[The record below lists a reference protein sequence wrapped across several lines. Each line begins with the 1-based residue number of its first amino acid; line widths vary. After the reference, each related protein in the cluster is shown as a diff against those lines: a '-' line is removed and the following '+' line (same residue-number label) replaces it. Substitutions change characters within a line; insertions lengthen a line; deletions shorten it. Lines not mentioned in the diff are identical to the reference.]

1 MNIFLS
7 NLRLRFFMLPFD
19 INSSWWCWILAVF
32 LIQMQKIKIP
42 INITLIWMHILA
54 LLQKDYK
61 IIANNWFKKENV
73 CVILQKL
80 KHKYLYVSLVVTS
93 IYGSDSYLLNG
104 PLNKKDWLWPTW
116 IFLRWVRKT
125 FKSCHEGCTREV
137 CCLRLIYCLCA

>member
-1 MNIFLS
+1 
-7 NLRLRFFMLPFD
+7 MLHVAIWHQFILMMLNFSGISD
-19 INSSWWCWILAVF
+19 SDAKDQNTNKYHIDLDANSRTI
-32 LIQMQKIKIP
+32 
-42 INITLIWMHILA
+42 

-93 IYGSDSYLLNG
+93 MYGSDSYLLNG
-104 PLNKKDWLWPTW
+104 PLNKKDWLWSTW

-137 CCLRLIYCLCA
+137 FCLRLIYCLYA

>member
-1 MNIFLS
+1 
-7 NLRLRFFMLPFD
+7 MLHVAIWHQF
-19 INSSWWCWILAVF
+19 ILMMLNFSGISDSDAKD
-32 LIQMQKIKIP
+32 QNTNKY
-42 INITLIWMHILA
+42 HIDLDA
-54 LLQKDYK
+54 YSRTILLQKDYK

-93 IYGSDSYLLNG
+93 MYGSDSYLLNG
-104 PLNKKDWLWPTW
+104 PLNKKDWLWSTW

-137 CCLRLIYCLCA
+137 FCLRLIYCLYA

>member
-1 MNIFLS
+1 
-7 NLRLRFFMLPFD
+7 MLHVAIWHQF
-19 INSSWWCWILAVF
+19 ILMMLNFSGISDSDAKD
-32 LIQMQKIKIP
+32 QNTNKY
-42 INITLIWMHILA
+42 HIDLEIDYKRI

-73 CVILQKL
+73 CVILQKF

-93 IYGSDSYLLNG
+93 MYGSDSYLLNG
-104 PLNKKDWLWPTW
+104 PLNKKDWLWSTW

-137 CCLRLIYCLCA
+137 FCLRLIYCLYA